1 MLYRIGSW
9 NSGLTLA
16 QARLTAA
23 NKDKSRTVVYV
34 GDQYGNWARSTAR
47 SIRPLSSV
55 ILEEGVEEKLV
66 RDAKD
71 FLRSAKWYSDR
82 GIPYRRGYLL
92 HGTAVRPRSRAVV
105 CVRACVRRVCVR
117 VRRVCVCVCVCGVT
131 PAHHH
136 RQTRLW

>member
-1 MLYRIGSW
+1 
-9 NSGLTLA
+9 
-16 QARLTAA
+16 
-23 NKDKSRTVVYV
+23 VYV

-71 FLRSAKWYSDR
+71 FLQSAKWYSDR

-92 HGTAVRPRSRAVV
+92 HGTRRLLVTHRPFAHGGPADVLTSLPTMQASPGAVRLRSSLLW
-105 CVRACVRRVCVR
+105 
-117 VRRVCVCVCVCGVT
+117 
-131 PAHHH
+131 PASC
-136 RQTRLW
+136 T

>member
-1 MLYRIGSW
+1 
-9 NSGLTLA
+9 LA

-92 HGTAVRPRSRAVV
+92 HGTTVRPRSRAVV
-105 CVRACVRRVCVR
+105 CVCVVCVR
-117 VRRVCVCVCVCGVT
+117 CVRCYSHSPPQANPDVVRL
-131 PAHHH
+131 
-136 RQTRLW
+136 RLSRLWPEKCA